1 MKKITLLFSCF
12 ERQLLREY
20 HKIIILDTQT
30 NAKTLEIQNCIDK
43 GFIITVLFVFQIL
56 YVTLY
61 FHYFCYGI
69 GYGIRGC
76 CDKHVFVEFFVVNL
90 GFRC

>member
-20 HKIIILDTQT
+20 HKIISLDTQT
-30 NAKTLEIQNCIDK
+30 NAKTLEIQNYIVK
-43 GFIITVLFVFQIL
+43 GFILTVLFVFQIL

-61 FHYFCYGI
+61 FHYFYSAL
-69 GYGIRGC
+69 
-76 CDKHVFVEFFVVNL
+76 DM
-90 GFRC
+90 